1 MKIKHQLIILGSL
14 SLMAILAVLASSTY
28 FAKHAENLSSAITQL
43 GRLEVTL
50 LNLRRNEK
58 DFLLR
63 KDEKYLDKF
72 TKNTAL
78 FLEQKR
84 ELDQTLS
91 ESGVNLPNQLEQEL
105 ASYRDT
111 FTRLVA
117 AYKQLGLSQQAGLLG
132 QFMTELDKQ
141 MMSQPSV
148 ALVELERAVLSGSEL
163 TVAPTGI
170 AYLDQISE
178 EVLAQ
183 RSTIGFK
190 YNQGLL
196 GDTRSRSH
204 SIETDFEA
212 FNQTMVTALDEAVE
226 SLTTI
231 KWTISVGL
239 ILAII
244 ALILTILRSISRDV
258 DLLQASISRIAQ
270 DNDLTHRVNVKG
282 NNEIASIGQAVNLLI
297 DSFKHLIADTQQQ
310 SSQLKNSSASM
321 SAELQNVVEQL
332 HNQSDHT
339 NSMATAVQQMVTT
352 IDEISQTTHHAADVV
367 NQASSNSEQSR
378 QFVDDTV
385 SNIQSLSAVL
395 AESNNEIRSLND
407 HVGKIGG
414 AVHII
419 QDIAEQ
425 TNLLALN
432 AAIEAARAGEQ
443 GRGFAVVADE
453 VRALAS
459 RTHQSTEEITNLVSA
474 IQSQM
479 TTVVDD
485 IEQCNTQGAETLSA
499 SAKLDTA
506 LQQISDDMTRIQS
519 NSEQI
524 AAAIEEQGI
533 VMNQVGES
541 ITDLNQISTDNMN
554 NATACI
560 EEVQKVSNQT
570 QHMDKAISVFKI

>member
-1 MKIKHQLIILGSL
+1 MKIKHQLIILGAL
-14 SLMAILAVLASSTY
+14 SLMAILAVLTSSTY
-28 FAKHAENLSSAITQL
+28 FARHAENLSSAMTQL
-43 GRLEVTL
+43 GKLEVTL

-63 KDEKYLDKF
+63 KDEKYLEKF
-72 TKNTAL
+72 TKNAAL
-78 FLEQKR
+78 FLDQKR
-84 ELDQTLS
+84 QLDLTLS

-111 FTRLVA
+111 FTRLVT
-117 AYKQLGLSQQAGLLG
+117 AYKQLGLSQQSGLLG
-132 QFMTELDKQ
+132 QFITELDKQ
-141 MMSQPSV
+141 ILSQPSV

-163 TVAPTGI
+163 TTAPTGI
-170 AYLDQISE
+170 AYLDQISA

-270 DNDLTHRVNVKG
+270 DNDLTHRVSVKG
-282 NNEIASIGQAVNLLI
+282 NNEIASIGQAVNSLI

-367 NQASSNSEQSR
+367 NQASSNSVQSR

>member
-28 FAKHAENLSSAITQL
+28 FARHAENLSSAMTQL
-43 GRLEVTL
+43 GKLEVAL

-63 KDEKYLDKF
+63 KDEKYLGKF
-72 TKNTAL
+72 NKNAAL
-78 FLEQKR
+78 FLDQKR
-84 ELDQTLS
+84 QLDQTLS
-91 ESGVNLPNQLEQEL
+91 EAGVNLPNPLEQEL

-111 FTRLVA
+111 FTHLVT
-117 AYKQLGLSQQAGLLG
+117 AYKQLGLSQQSGLLG

-141 MMSQPSV
+141 IMSQPSV

-170 AYLDQISE
+170 TYLDQISA
-178 EVLAQ
+178 EVLEQ

-231 KWTISVGL
+231 KWTVSIGL

-244 ALILTILRSISRDV
+244 ALIVTILRSISRDV
-258 DLLQASISRIAQ
+258 DLLQTSISRIAQ
-270 DNDLTHRVNVKG
+270 DNDLTHRVSVNG

>member
-1 MKIKHQLIILGSL
+1 MKIKHQLLLLGSL
-14 SLMAILAVLASSTY
+14 SLLAILAVLGTSTY
-28 FAKHAENLSSAITQL
+28 FARTTDNLSNAVTQL
-43 GRLEVTL
+43 GQLEVTL

-63 KDEKYLDKF
+63 KDEKYLTKF
-72 TKNTAL
+72 NENAAR
-78 FLEQKR
+78 FIEQKR
-84 ELDQTLS
+84 ALEQTLTAS
-91 ESGVNLPNQLEQEL
+91 NVSLPNQLDQEL
-105 ASYRDT
+105 SDYRKT
-111 FTRLVA
+111 FSNLVA
-117 AYKQLGLSQQAGLLG
+117 AYKTLGLTATDGVIG
-132 QFMTELDKQ
+132 QFKRELNKQ
-141 MMSQPSV
+141 QTNGLSLS
-148 ALVELERAVLSGSEL
+148 LVELERAVVSGSEL
-163 TVAPTGI
+163 SIAQTGFTT
-170 AYLDQISE
+170 LDRLSQ

-183 RSTIGFK
+183 RSVIGFK

-196 GDTRSRSH
+196 GETRSRSH
-204 SIETDFEA
+204 SIESDFEA
-212 FNQTMVTALDEAVE
+212 FNHTVHNALDKALAT
-226 SLTTI
+226 LTTI
-231 KWTISVGL
+231 KWLISGGL
-239 ILAII
+239 IFAIVS
-244 ALILTILRSISRDV
+244 LILVILRSISKDV
-258 DLLQASISRIAQ
+258 DALQSTITDIARN
-270 DNDLTHRVNVKG
+270 NDLSQHVPAEGK
-282 NNEIASIGQAVNLLI
+282 NEIASIGRAVNTLL
-297 DSFKHLIADTQQQ
+297 DSFRALVTDTQQQ
-310 SSQLKNSSASM
+310 SSQLKHSSSNM
-321 SAELQNVVEQL
+321 SSELQHVVEQF
-332 HNQSDHT
+332 HSQSDHT
-339 NSMATAVQQMVTT
+339 NSMAAAVQQMVTT
-352 IDEISQTTHHAADVV
+352 IDEISQTTHKAADVV
-367 NQASSNSEQSR
+367 NQAADNSQQSR
-378 QFVDDTV
+378 TFVDDTV

-395 AESNNEIRSLND
+395 AESNDEIRSLSE

-485 IEQCNTQGAETLSA
+485 IEQCNTQGAATLSA

-506 LQQISDDMTRIQS
+506 LQQISSDMSEIQA

-541 ITDLNQISTDNMN
+541 ITELNEISTDNMN
-554 NATACI
+554 NANACI
-560 EEVQKVSNQT
+560 EEVQKVSGQT
-570 QHMDKAISVFKI
+570 QHMDDVVSGYKI

>member
-28 FAKHAENLSSAITQL
+28 FARHAENLSSAMTQL
-43 GRLEVTL
+43 GKLEVTL

-63 KDEKYLDKF
+63 KDDKYLDKF
-72 TKNTAL
+72 TQNVAL
-78 FLEQKR
+78 FLDQKR
-84 ELDQTLS
+84 QLDQTLS

-111 FTRLVA
+111 FTRLVT
-117 AYKQLGLSQQAGLLG
+117 AYKQLGLSHQSGLLG

-141 MMSQPSV
+141 IMSQPSI

-163 TVAPTGI
+163 TLVPTGI
-170 AYLDQISE
+170 AYLDQISA

-212 FNQTMVTALDEAVE
+212 FNQTMVAALDEAVE

-244 ALILTILRSISRDV
+244 ALITTILRSIGRDV
-258 DLLQASISRIAQ
+258 DLLQTTISRIAQ
-270 DNDLTHRVNVKG
+270 NNDLTHRVSVKG
-282 NNEIASIGQAVNLLI
+282 NNEMASIGQAVNSLI

-367 NQASSNSEQSR
+367 NQASSNSVQSR

>member
-28 FAKHAENLSSAITQL
+28 FARHAENLSSAMTQL
-43 GRLEVTL
+43 GKLEVTL

-72 TKNTAL
+72 TQNAAL
-78 FLEQKR
+78 FLDQKR
-84 ELDQTLS
+84 QLDLTLS

-111 FTRLVA
+111 FIRLVT
-117 AYKQLGLSQQAGLLG
+117 AYKQLGLSHQSGLLG

-141 MMSQPSV
+141 IMSQPSV

-196 GDTRSRSH
+196 GETRSRSH

-270 DNDLTHRVNVKG
+270 DNDLTHRVSVKG

-367 NQASSNSEQSR
+367 NQASSNSVQSR

-541 ITDLNQISTDNMN
+541 ITDLNQISTNNMN